1 MNPALFAATN
11 PNCMDK
17 ILSKFTGCLIGTAV
31 GDSLGARREGSPE
44 FVEVADLSPRYTE
57 NTAMTIAVAESLA
70 ECKGFHYWHMAERLL
85 KKYEQEPWRRYG
97 HTITRVFRLMRN
109 GKLGFGMID
118 RDLYAEGS
126 YGNGA
131 AMRATAVGL
140 MYHDDPRTLRDVA
153 YHCAGITHSH
163 ALGLEGAALQA
174 CAVALAALAEPGNI
188 SITDFLGT
196 LRMFAKPGPYQE
208 KLKTIIDFIENGAS
222 REDVVA
228 KLGTGSSCLESV
240 PTAIYAFLS
249 HRDFKSAVI
258 YAVSLG
264 GDADTIGAMTGAI
277 AGACYGIE
285 GIPSQWRETVEQ
297 NDHLD
302 VLAKKLWEVKMGIS
316 RNSVDDAV
324 GENRTVVDTV
334 DIR

>member
-1 MNPALFAATN
+1 
-11 PNCMDK
+11 MDTK
-17 ILSKFTGCLIGTAV
+17 LSKFAGCLIGTAI
-31 GDSLGARREGSPE
+31 GDSLGARREGSRS
-44 FVEVADLSPRYTE
+44 FVEVTDLAPRYTE

-70 ECKGFHYWHMAERLL
+70 ECRDFHYWHMAELFL

-131 AMRATAVGL
+131 AMRVAPVGL
-140 MYHDDPRTLRDVA
+140 MYHDDPRMLRDVA
-153 YHCAGITHSH
+153 YHSAGITHSH

-174 CAVALAALAEPGNI
+174 CAVALAVLAEPGNMSI
-188 SITDFLGT
+188 SDFLGT
-196 LRMFAKPGPYQE
+196 LRMFTKPGPYQE
-208 KLKTIIDFIENGAS
+208 KLKTIIGFIVDGAS

-228 KLGTGSSCLESV
+228 KLGNGSSCLESV

-285 GIPSQWRETVEQ
+285 GIPSQWRETLEH
-297 NDHLD
+297 NDLLD
-302 VLAKKLWEVKMGIS
+302 GLAQRLWEVKMGI
-316 RNSVDDAV
+316 NGNAVDDEV
-324 GENRTVVDTV
+324 GENRTAVE
-334 DIR
+334 IL

>member
-1 MNPALFAATN
+1 
-11 PNCMDK
+11 MDTK
-17 ILSKFTGCLIGTAV
+17 LSKFAGCLIGTAV
-31 GDSLGARREGSPE
+31 GDSLGARREGSTS
-44 FVEVADLSPRYTE
+44 FVEVADLAPRFTE

-70 ECKGFHYWHMAERLL
+70 ECRDFHYWHMAELFL

-109 GKLGFGMID
+109 GRMGFGMID
-118 RDLYAEGS
+118 RDIYTEGS

-131 AMRATAVGL
+131 AMRIAPVGL
-140 MYHDDPRTLRDVA
+140 MYHEDPRMLRDIA

-163 ALGLEGAALQA
+163 PLGLEGAALQA
-174 CAVALAALAEPGNI
+174 CAVALAVHAEPGNF

-208 KLKTIIDFIENGAS
+208 KLKTIIGFIENGAS

-228 KLGTGSSCLESV
+228 KLGNGSSCLESV

-277 AGACYGIE
+277 AGAFYGIE
-285 GIPSQWRETVEQ
+285 GIPSQWKETVEH
-297 NDHLD
+297 NDLLD
-302 VLAKKLWEVKMGIS
+302 GLAKRLWAVKMGIS
-316 RNSVDDAV
+316 ERSVDDEV
-324 GENRTVVDTV
+324 GESRTAVE
-334 DIR
+334 IL

>member
-1 MNPALFAATN
+1 MNSAFSATRSPAYVEN
-11 PNCMDK
+11 
-17 ILSKFTGCLIGTAV
+17 IRSKFTGCLIGTAV
-31 GDSLGARREGSPE
+31 GDSLGARREGSSA
-44 FVEVADLSPRYTE
+44 FVEIADLAPRYTE

-70 ECKGFHYWHMAERLL
+70 ECKYFHYWHMAERLL

-109 GKLGFGMID
+109 GRLGFGMID

-131 AMRATAVGL
+131 AVREAPVGL
-140 MYHDDPRTLRDVA
+140 LYHDDPRMLRDIA

-174 CAVALAALAEPGNI
+174 CAVALAALADPGKI

-196 LRMFAKPGPYQE
+196 LRMFAKPGPFQE
-208 KLKTIIDFIENGAS
+208 KLKTIIGFIENGAS
-222 REDVVA
+222 QEDVVA
-228 KLGTGSSCLESV
+228 KLGNGSSCLESV

-285 GIPSQWRETVEQ
+285 GIPSQWRETVE
-297 NDHLD
+297 NHDLLE

-316 RNSVDDAV
+316 RGSVDDEV
-324 GENRTVVDTV
+324 GENRTAVDT
-334 DIR
+334 R

>member
-1 MNPALFAATN
+1 MNSALFATDN
-11 PNCMDK
+11 PSGRDHK
-17 ILSKFTGCLIGTAV
+17 LSKFIGCLVGTAV
-31 GDSLGARREGSPE
+31 GDSLGARREGSSA

-57 NTAMTIAVAESLA
+57 NTAMTIAVAESLV
-70 ECKGFHYWHMAERLL
+70 ECKDFHYWHMAELFLR
-85 KKYEQEPWRRYG
+85 KYEQEPWRRYG

-118 RDLYAEGS
+118 RDLYPDGS

-131 AMRATAVGL
+131 AMRVAPVGL
-140 MYHDDPRTLRDVA
+140 LYHDDPRMLRDIA
-153 YHCAGITHSH
+153 YHSAGITHSH
-163 ALGLEGAALQA
+163 ELGLEGAALQA
-174 CAVALAALAEPGNI
+174 CAVALAALAEPGEL

-196 LRMFAKPGPYQE
+196 LRMFAKPGPYQG
-208 KLKTIIDFIENGAS
+208 KLKTIIGFLENGAS

-228 KLGTGSSCLESV
+228 KLGNGTSCLESV

-285 GIPSQWRETVEQ
+285 GIPSQWRETVEHH
-297 NDHLD
+297 DLLD
-302 VLAKKLWEVKMGIS
+302 ALAKRLWEVKMKIV
-316 RNSVDDAV
+316 RDSVDHEV
-324 GENRTVVDTV
+324 GEDRTAVE
-334 DIR
+334 IL

>member
-1 MNPALFAATN
+1 
-11 PNCMDK
+11 MDK
-17 ILSKFTGCLIGTAV
+17 KRSKFTGCLIGTAV

-44 FVEVADLSPRYTE
+44 FSEAADLAPRYTE

-70 ECKGFHYWHMAERLL
+70 ECRDFHYWHMAERFL
-85 KKYEQEPWRRYG
+85 KKYEQEPWRHYG

-118 RDLYAEGS
+118 RDLYADGS

-131 AMRATAVGL
+131 AMRVAPVGL
-140 MYHDDPRTLRDVA
+140 MYHDDPRMLRDIA
-153 YHCAGITHSH
+153 YHSAGITHSH
-163 ALGLEGAALQA
+163 AWGLEGAALQA
-174 CAVALAALAEPGNI
+174 CAVALAAHAEPGNI

-208 KLKTIIDFIENGAS
+208 KLKTIIGFIENGAS
-222 REDVVA
+222 REDVVV
-228 KLGTGSSCLESV
+228 KLGTGTSCLESV

-264 GDADTIGAMTGAI
+264 GDSDTIGAMTGAI

-285 GIPSQWRETVEQ
+285 GIPSQWRETVEH

-302 VLAKKLWEVKMGIS
+302 ALATRLWEVKMGIS
-316 RNSVDDAV
+316 SNSVDDAV
-324 GENRTVVDTV
+324 GECRAAVDV
-334 DIR
+334 R

>member
-1 MNPALFAATN
+1 
-11 PNCMDK
+11 MDR
-17 ILSKFTGCLIGTAV
+17 ILSKFAGCLIGTAV

-44 FVEVADLSPRYTE
+44 FVEVADLAPRYTE
-57 NTAMTIAVAESLA
+57 NTAMTMAVADSLA
-70 ECKGFHYWHMAERLL
+70 ECRDFHYWHMAERLL

-118 RDLYAEGS
+118 RDLYADGS

-131 AMRATAVGL
+131 AMRVAPVGL
-140 MYHDDPRTLRDVA
+140 MYHDDPRMLRDVA

-174 CAVALAALAEPGNI
+174 CAVALAALADPGKI

-196 LRMFAKPGPYQE
+196 LRMFAKPGPFQE
-208 KLKTIIDFIENGAS
+208 KLKTIIGFIEDGAS

-228 KLGTGSSCLESV
+228 RLGTGNSCLESV

-264 GDADTIGAMTGAI
+264 GDADSIGAMTGAL

-285 GIPSQWRETVEQ
+285 GIPSQWRETVE
-297 NDHLD
+297 NRDL
-302 VLAKKLWEVKMGIS
+302 LGALSKRLWEVKMGIS
-316 RNSVDDAV
+316 KISVDDEV
-324 GENRTVVDTV
+324 GESRTAVDA
-334 DIR
+334 R

>member
-1 MNPALFAATN
+1 MISAFSAKTDPMN
-11 PNCMDK
+11 MDK
-17 ILSKFTGCLIGTAV
+17 KRSKFIGCLIGTAV
-31 GDSLGARREGSPE
+31 GDSLGARREGSST
-44 FVEVADLSPRYTE
+44 FVEVADLAPRYTE
-57 NTAMTIAVAESLA
+57 NTAMTVAVAESLA
-70 ECKGFHYWHMAERLL
+70 ECGDFHYWHMAERLL

-118 RDLYAEGS
+118 RDLYTDGS

-131 AMRATAVGL
+131 AMRVAPVGL
-140 MYHDDPRTLRDVA
+140 MYHDDPRMLRDIA

-163 ALGLEGAALQA
+163 TLGLEGAALQA
-174 CAVALAALAEPGNI
+174 CAVALAALAEPGDI
-188 SITDFLGT
+188 SVTDYLGT
-196 LRMFAKPGPYQE
+196 LRMFTKPGPYQE
-208 KLKTIIDFIENGAS
+208 KLKTIIGFIENGAS

-228 KLGTGSSCLESV
+228 KLGSGSSSLESV

-285 GIPSQWRETVEQ
+285 GIPSQWRETVE
-297 NDHLD
+297 HHELIEA
-302 VLAKKLWEVKMGIS
+302 LAKRLWEVKMDI
-316 RNSVDDAV
+316 RRFSVDDEV
-324 GENRTVVDTV
+324 GENRTAVE
-334 DIR
+334 IL

>member
-1 MNPALFAATN
+1 MNPAFSAVTE
-11 PNCMDK
+11 PNLMDR
-17 ILSKFTGCLIGTAV
+17 ILSKFAGCLIGTAV

-44 FVEVADLSPRYTE
+44 FVEVADLAPRYTE
-57 NTAMTIAVAESLA
+57 NTAMTMAVADSLA
-70 ECKGFHYWHMAERLL
+70 ECRDFHYWHMAERLL

-109 GKLGFGMID
+109 GKLGFGMVD

-131 AMRATAVGL
+131 AMRVAPVGL
-140 MYHDDPRTLRDVA
+140 MYHDDPRTLRDIA

-174 CAVALAALAEPGNI
+174 CAVALAAHSDPGKI

-196 LRMFAKPGPYQE
+196 LRMFTKPGPYQE
-208 KLKTIIDFIENGAS
+208 KLKTIIGFLENGAT

-228 KLGTGSSCLESV
+228 KLGNGSSCLESV
-240 PTAIYAFLS
+240 PTSIYAFLS
-249 HRDFKSAVI
+249 HRNFKSAVI

-285 GIPSQWRETVEQ
+285 GIPSQWRETVE
-297 NDHLD
+297 NHDLLD
-302 VLAKKLWEVKMGIS
+302 ALAKRLWEVKMGIS
-316 RNSVDDAV
+316 RGSVDDGV
-324 GENRTVVDTV
+324 GESRATVEAC
-334 DIR
+334 